1 MLKSVFHKA
10 GGFFLIFFLALTIV
24 NASPIKAGG
33 NYSTEEGKKHELSL
47 ALGYVSFSG
56 NAQSETG
63 SLKVRYAFVFK
74 KLFIE
79 TKAYYIFNDIT
90 DISTG
95 ETNRTDE
102 KYSLAVK
109 TNYKMGKKSGVFTNL
124 SWYKNKPAGINQ
136 NLSVAGGYSK
146 ILVDTDKKKGKLG
159 IGVEGYKEE
168 KIIEDEIKTNSSL
181 AAYFE
186 FGYELKFNDANKLKF
201 ENESRMNLSDSEDY
215 RLENNLTYSSAI
227 NKKIAIEFNYI
238 HQYKNLPVPGKKK
251 TDTTTMINV
260 VFRF

>member
-1 MLKSVFHKA
+1 MFKSFFNKI
-10 GGFFLIFFLALTIV
+10 GGFFLITCLV
-24 NASPIKAGG
+24 VSNAYPSPINAGG
-33 NYSTEEGKKHELSL
+33 NYSTKKGQKHELSL

-63 SLKVRYAFVFK
+63 SLKIRYAFIFK
-74 KLFIE
+74 KLFVE

-90 DISTG
+90 DINTG

-109 TNYKMGKKSGVFTNL
+109 TNYKIGKKSGVFTNL

-136 NLSVAGGYSK
+136 NLSIAGGYSK
-146 ILVDTDKKKGKLG
+146 ILVDSDRKKGKLG
-159 IGVEGYKEE
+159 IGIEGYKEE
-168 KIIEDEIKTNSSL
+168 KIIENNIKTNSSL

-186 FGYELKFNDANKLKF
+186 FGYELKFNHSNKLKF
-201 ENESRMNLSDSEDY
+201 ENESRMNLSDSQDY

-227 NKKIAIEFNYI
+227 NKRIAIEFNYI